1 VQLEPT
7 KEIKKMKTNRLFQI
21 IRTPVV
27 PALALVLATATV
39 SSAVSVRP
47 NLKAG
52 KGRQVHFEYGIP
64 QDMPQNNDQDGG
76 WYKPARSPQFNS
88 LLH

>member
-1 VQLEPT
+1 
-7 KEIKKMKTNRLFQI
+7 MKTNRLLQI
-21 IRTPVV
+21 FRTPVL
-27 PALALVLATATV
+27 PALALILATATV
-39 SSAVSVRP
+39 SSAVSACP

-52 KGRQVHFEYGIP
+52 KGGQVHFEYGM
-64 QDMPQNNDQDGG
+64 QQNAEQDGG

>member
-1 VQLEPT
+1 
-7 KEIKKMKTNRLFQI
+7 MKTNRLFQI

-27 PALALVLATATV
+27 PTLALILATATV
-39 SSAVSVRP
+39 SSAVSARP

-52 KGRQVHFEYGIP
+52 KGGLVHFEYGIP
-64 QDMPQNNDQDGG
+64 QNAEQDGG